1 MKGKGIFGRLGNS
14 SGRFEEASTSADLPN
29 SYNQIDGLC
38 REQKSDNAKDEIVE
52 LVDLCNVQKGLPNA
66 FICAFRTAPELAVVV
81 RNEKQLQDILK
92 FYAMDYFW
100 SIFGVDPTFNVC
112 YYNITILTYCHPL
125 LYNVNSKFHSVLL
138 GPTLIHSRK
147 TFESYF
153 SLPSVMLRLKL
164 ELANFRASGTYG
176 EKNLFEGISTCFN
189 KADHLL
195 CWIHV
200 KDNISQ

>member
-81 RNEKQLQDILK
+81 RNDKQLQDILK
-92 FYAMDYFW
+92 FCAMDYSW
-100 SIFGVDPTFNVC
+100 SIFGVDPTFNIC
-112 YYNITILTYCHPL
+112 YYNITISTYCHPL

-195 CWIHV
+195 C
-200 KDNISQ
+200 